1 MAKPGIWVMEGYWS
15 RDVNDVRTVR
25 PMTQAL
31 ADSKIANYVHRHI
44 NDVDDLINGLTLL
57 GQRKQDKYNIAYLAC
72 HGSSGVIELSGDS
85 ISLDELAGRLPKA
98 GILES
103 KLLHLSAC
111 SVLHDED
118 ACKALLDTS
127 GAQAIT
133 GFTKD
138 VDWLESLAFELL
150 MFNAFAGYQRLGNFV
165 RSMNKNY
172 GELSERLGFTVIR

>member
-1 MAKPGIWVMEGYWS
+1 MDQTADHYRRGRIGNQEKKPLP
-15 RDVNDVRTVR
+15 N
-25 PMTQAL
+25 P
-31 ADSKIANYVHRHI
+31 
-44 NDVDDLINGLTLL
+44 GLDT
-57 GQRKQDKYNIAYLAC
+57 
-72 HGSSGVIELSGDS
+72 

-172 GELSERLGFTVIR
+172 GEFSERLGFTVIR

>member
-85 ISLDELAGRLPKA
+85 
-98 GILES
+98 
-103 KLLHLSAC
+103 
-111 SVLHDED
+111 
-118 ACKALLDTS
+118 
-127 GAQAIT
+127 
-133 GFTKD
+133 
-138 VDWLESLAFELL
+138 
-150 MFNAFAGYQRLGNFV
+150 
-165 RSMNKNY
+165 MNRP
-172 GELSERLGFTVIR
+172 GSDGGSQSWEG